1 MRVSTNTQSATLGG
15 HTTAATQASGKD
27 GRHRL
32 WRWVLVIVSLSALTL
47 ALVFIIMLDRA
58 APILRGRI
66 IETLGA
72 RFESKVE
79 LDSVNVSALNGLSV
93 SGRGLRIYPPDEV
106 VAAGATAPLIAVD
119 SFTFHAALRGLFFK
133 PMHVSSVNVTRLS
146 IHIPAKEYRAQGH
159 PRKRRGKIKIVV
171 EEIICDNS
179 QLVIGTTKPGAEP
192 KIFDLQHIVMHDF
205 GSSRPWPYDAT
216 LTNAIPRGDIHAIGS
231 FGPWNRESPGDSAVT
246 GDYSFNHAE
255 LNTIRGIGG
264 ILSSTGSFNGQLDRI
279 TVDGSTDT
287 PDFEIDTAKH
297 PMPLHTDFHA
307 IVDGTTGDTYLQPV
321 RARLGSSSFV
331 CSGKIVNQHGKGHRI
346 DLDINIPNGQ
356 VRDFLELSVKTSP
369 PVLSAGLNMRAKLV
383 ITPGPESVSRKMN
396 IRGQF
401 VLTHLHFAN
410 PAVQDKVDMLSL
422 RAQGRPGEAQPGAAD
437 VRSSMHGGFA
447 LSRGLLTFHD
457 LDYELPGARVHL
469 VGEYTLDGQRFDFAG
484 KVRTDAKLSQ
494 MIASWWK
501 SLLLKPVDPFFH
513 KNGAGAEIPVKI
525 MGTQSAPKF
534 GLDLGSKKKH

>member
-1 MRVSTNTQSATLGG
+1 
-15 HTTAATQASGKD
+15 
-27 GRHRL
+27 
-32 WRWVLVIVSLSALTL
+32 
-47 ALVFIIMLDRA
+47 
-58 APILRGRI
+58 
-66 IETLGA
+66 
-72 RFESKVE
+72 
-79 LDSVNVSALNGLSV
+79 
-93 SGRGLRIYPPDEV
+93 
-106 VAAGATAPLIAVD
+106 
-119 SFTFHAALRGLFFK
+119 
-133 PMHVSSVNVTRLS
+133 
-146 IHIPAKEYRAQGH
+146 
-159 PRKRRGKIKIVV
+159 
-171 EEIICDNS
+171 
-179 QLVIGTTKPGAEP
+179 
-192 KIFDLQHIVMHDF
+192 
-205 GSSRPWPYDAT
+205 
-216 LTNAIPRGDIHAIGS
+216 
-231 FGPWNRESPGDSAVT
+231 
-246 GDYSFNHAE
+246 
-255 LNTIRGIGG
+255 
-264 ILSSTGSFNGQLDRI
+264 
-279 TVDGSTDT
+279 
-287 PDFEIDTAKH
+287 
-297 PMPLHTDFHA
+297 
-307 IVDGTTGDTYLQPV
+307 
-321 RARLGSSSFV
+321 
-331 CSGKIVNQHGKGHRI
+331 VNQHGKGHRI

-356 VRDFLELSVKTSP
+356 VGDFLELSVKTSP